1 MPPWLPKWRR
11 PHAELHPTV
20 DALIA
25 GRGPRDPP
33 LPKSRARSLARAD
46 VEDRDR
52 LRSRHD
58 DVAQSPH
65 HPRDRAPPSS
75 PSSAPLPIARNSST
89 RKANRSGMTEHVHQK
104 AQLIV
109 RDTALA
115 LRTVAVAQTSQTTG
129 PSIGRGIT
137 VVGSAGNG
145 DSSGTRPRKGTEF
158 RRIVPPVRAQPL
170 IAPLRNTHDEKRK
183 WAARSRRVVL
193 VLSRHEISSEAGYC
207 SRKES
212 GSGWVLPSARCRTG
226 GRK

>member
-1 MPPWLPKWRR
+1 M
-11 PHAELHPTV
+11 
-20 DALIA
+20 
-25 GRGPRDPP
+25 
-33 LPKSRARSLARAD
+33 
-46 VEDRDR
+46 EDRDGFDR
-52 LRSRHD
+52 GTMMSPNRHITRAIARHLHLRVRH
-58 DVAQSPH
+58 A
-65 HPRDRAPPSS
+65 
-75 PSSAPLPIARNSST
+75 LPIARNSST

-170 IAPLRNTHDEKRK
+170 IAPLRNTHGVKR
-183 WAARSRRVVL
+183 
-193 VLSRHEISSEAGYC
+193 
-207 SRKES
+207 
-212 GSGWVLPSARCRTG
+212 
-226 GRK
+226 